1 MQADAADGQ
10 QHLRPVGKLSLEA
23 PAPTPSPERGG
34 GRPASRTGGSPC
46 PWGGSPHPE
55 RQERPGRHPSH
66 SQVSPRRWGHAR
78 SHQQLWPSAPNRHE
92 NKIYSSTCAKSHQQI
107 PSSLQKR
114 EFLCFLGKTM
124 PPPTTRA
131 ARSQRPASRRRP
143 ALHRRSPGLREAR
156 GTQARQHG
164 GRCQQALPRARQR
177 AGAKTETVSGDG
189 GTAMSPPSPATSWT
203 AGS

>member
-23 PAPTPSPERGG
+23 PAPTPSPESGA
-34 GRPASRTGGSPC
+34 GRAASRAGGSPC

-55 RQERPGRHPSH
+55 RQEQSGAASQRPHQTVTRTRFTAALVQRVTSKFPALC
-66 SQVSPRRWGHAR
+66 RR
-78 SHQQLWPSAPNRHE
+78 E
-92 NKIYSSTCAKSHQQI
+92 N
-107 PSSLQKR
+107 
-114 EFLCFLGKTM
+114 FLCFLGKTM

-143 ALHRRSPGLREAR
+143 ALHRRSPGLREAH
-156 GTQARQHG
+156 GTQARRHG

-189 GTAMSPPSPATSWT
+189 GTAVSPPSPATSWT